1 MESQGILFAEPSIAD
16 TGVWCSLS
24 EGIDPPQWAGLCRF
38 IGSRSPWEFDIIVKM
53 IKSRKNSSSVSTER
67 AKDVRMPLVSIG
79 PSGIGGEYQWEWF
92 G

>member
-24 EGIDPPQWAGLCRF
+24 EGIDPSQWAGLCRI
-38 IGSRSPWEFDIIVKM
+38 IGSRSPREFDIIVKM
-53 IKSRKNSSSVSTER
+53 VKGKNSSSISTER

-79 PSGIGGEYQWEWF
+79 ASGIGGEYQWEWF